1 MVTKERKTA
10 TFEPYYW
17 EAYNEIVHPDQRYWY
32 FIRRWLP
39 ALSGNAVKIIM
50 AFRGQ
55 LYFNPRSGELRNTID
70 DLDLRHLAELT
81 GLSVKTLTR
90 EFKKMADPDDPEGR
104 HLKAFISKTP
114 TWAQV
119 GQNRFRQR
127 PNTYYVAMDDPIHPD
142 DQGWYEAL
150 REQKERERIG
160 REEAHPRRKRVVKDA
175 PFLDGHCDHQE
186 EGTVGQVDHQEGQ
199 FVSRSGQSD
208 HHTNKVFSLPLSTK
222 TTAPLPPSNPPEGEG
237 ERTPPRSIDRPE
249 NQRGLALVRETL
261 KRKQGGIVPEGHARE
276 RADVRAEIA
285 ASLGAPDGPTTPAI
299 EGADHGRGAGPPAP
313 LRESP

>member
-1 MVTKERKTA
+1 MATKERTTA

-50 AFRGQ
+50 ALRGQ

-90 EFKKMADPDDPEGR
+90 EFKKMADPDDSEGR
-104 HLKAFISKTP
+104 DLKAFISKTP
-114 TWAQV
+114 TWAQI

-142 DQGWYEAL
+142 DQEWYEAL
-150 REQKERERIG
+150 REQKERDRMG
-160 REEAHPRRKRVVKDA
+160 REETHPARKRVVKDA
-175 PFLDGHCDHQE
+175 PFLDGHFDHQ
-186 EGTVGQVDHQEGQ
+186 GGGRDGQIDHQEGQ
-199 FVSRSGQSD
+199 SVPRSGQFD
-208 HHTNKVFSLPLSTK
+208 HHINKESSLPFSTK
-222 TTAPLPPSNPPEGEG
+222 TTAALPPSNPPEGEG
-237 ERTPPRSIDRPE
+237 ERAPSRSIDRPE

-261 KRKQGGIVPEGHARE
+261 KQKRGKAAPGDLAGERE
-276 RADVRAEIA
+276 QVREEIA
-285 ASLGAPDGPTTPAI
+285 ASLEQEKQGAEAGSEQSPTLSI
-299 EGADHGRGAGPPAP
+299 
-313 LRESP
+313 